1 MNLREQIL
9 ADHTRPNALRIA
21 DWIGSD
27 KIRFDALMQLFL
39 YDEHRVVQR
48 CAWVLSMCADRH
60 PELVHPYMDKMLAH
74 CTKDG
79 VHIAVKRNVTRL
91 LQYMPIAEAHEEAV
105 LNLCFES
112 LADPKE
118 AIAVRC
124 FSMGIL
130 ADLSVRYPEIKNELR
145 HMIEDALEHQEVS
158 AAYKSKAKR
167 VLQQL
172 NKKAK
177 Q

>member
-1 MNLREQIL
+1 MDLREQIL
-9 ADHTRPNALRIA
+9 SDHTRPNAVLIA

-27 KIRFDALMQLFL
+27 KKRFGELMQLFL
-39 YDEHRVVQR
+39 YDEHRVVQHS
-48 CAWVLSMCADRH
+48 AWVLSMCADRH
-60 PELVHPYMDKMLAH
+60 PDLVQPYLDRMLEH
-74 CTKDG
+74 CNKEG

-91 LQYMPIAEAHEEAV
+91 LQQMPVPEAQEEAV
-105 LNLCFES
+105 MNLCFKS

-130 ADLSVRYPEIKNELR
+130 ADLSSRYPEIRNELR
-145 HMIEDALEHQEVS
+145 HIIEDALEHQEVS

-172 NKKAK
+172 SKKEK

>member
-9 ADHTRPNALRIA
+9 TDHTRPNAVLVA
-21 DWIGSD
+21 DWIGKD
-27 KIRFDALMQLFL
+27 KKRFDELMQLFL
-39 YDEHRVVQR
+39 YDDHRVVQR
-48 CAWVLSMCADRH
+48 SAWVLSMCADRY
-60 PELVHPYMDKMLAH
+60 PELVLPYMDKMLQH
-74 CTKDG
+74 CNKEG

-91 LQYMPIAEAHEEAV
+91 LQYMPVPEAHEEAV
-105 LNLCFES
+105 MNLCFES

-130 ADLSVRYPEIKNELR
+130 ADLSARYPEIKNELR
-145 HMIEDALEHQEVS
+145 HIIEDALEHQEVS

-167 VLQQL
+167 VLKQL
-172 NKKAK
+172 NKKVEK
-177 Q
+177 

>member
-1 MNLREQIL
+1 MDLREQVL
-9 ADHTRPNALRIA
+9 ADHTRPNAVRIA
-21 DWIGSD
+21 DWIGRD
-27 KIRFDALMQLFL
+27 QKRFDALMQLFL

-48 CAWVLSMCADRH
+48 SAWVLSMCADRH
-60 PELVHPYMDKMLAH
+60 PELVLPYMDRMLAH
-74 CTKDG
+74 CTKEG

-91 LQYMPIAEAHEEAV
+91 LQHMPIPEAQEEAV

-130 ADLSVRYPEIKNELR
+130 ADLTARYPEIKNELR
-145 HMIEDALEHQEVS
+145 HLIEEALEHQEVS

-172 NKKAK
+172 NKKTK